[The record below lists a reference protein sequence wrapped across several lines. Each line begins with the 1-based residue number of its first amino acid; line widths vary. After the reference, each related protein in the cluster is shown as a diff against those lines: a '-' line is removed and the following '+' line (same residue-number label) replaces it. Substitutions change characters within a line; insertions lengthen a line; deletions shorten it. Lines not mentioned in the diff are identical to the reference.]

1 MDGLQ
6 ELAKV
11 IDGKGTRREFAELA
25 HLSESYLSDILSGK
39 RPFNRVP
46 VSTAMRIS
54 ELSGISIEKLAGK
67 SNKPKAIVL
76 QRKRA
81 GAR

>member
-6 ELAKV
+6 KLASV
-11 IDGKGTRREFAELA
+11 IDGQGTRREFAELA

-46 VSTAMRIS
+46 VSTAIRIS
-54 ELSGISIEKLAGK
+54 ELSGISIERLAGK
-67 SNKPKAIVL
+67 TRKPKMEAV
-76 QRKRA
+76 RKRVA
-81 GAR
+81 VR